1 MRTRKKYN
9 EQPNPAPNT
18 CEFLVT
24 HIKKKRISK
33 AALSRHLKR
42 NNKTLVTYLRNQT
55 MQTAVLWEICHALK
69 HNFFADMAAQLLDT
83 FSSNVIKDN
92 SSNERITM
100 LEHENE
106 LLKAK
111 IEALQQVFKRE

>member
-18 CEFLVT
+18 GEFLVT

-42 NNKTLVTYLRNQT
+42 NNK
-55 MQTAVLWEICHALK
+55 LWLPIYATKQCK
-69 HNFFADMAAQLLDT
+69 QLY
-83 FSSNVIKDN
+83 FGKYA
-92 SSNERITM
+92 M
-100 LEHENE
+100 P
-106 LLKAK
+106 
-111 IEALQQVFKRE
+111 

>member
-1 MRTRKKYN
+1 
-9 EQPNPAPNT
+9 
-18 CEFLVT
+18 
-24 HIKKKRISK
+24 
-33 AALSRHLKR
+33 
-42 NNKTLVTYLRNQT
+42 
-55 MQTAVLWEICHALK
+55 
-69 HNFFADMAAQLLDT
+69 MAAQLPDT